1 MKSLRQMPFF
11 RLVFP
16 FILGILLSLYFDW
29 WHDAIVWI
37 IPVLLFFSILIFFKK
52 GLFKIRWLF
61 GFLMTLLMF
70 SLGYFCGYEHQELN
84 VENHFSHQLTDDKMA
99 FSGEIYEM
107 PKATEKRIKVHLSI
121 DKVGSKSS
129 PFYETSGNLLVYLN
143 KDSLS
148 ENLEYGDKITV
159 FGMPRR
165 LTNSNN
171 PNGFNFKD
179 YQHYQNIHYQI
190 FLKENDW
197 RIRTQSGGNPLFK
210 FAFKQRKK
218 FLHILRKYLPD
229 TESFSVG
236 SALILGYK
244 DEMDDE
250 IRDAY
255 AKTGAMHVLAVSGLH
270 VGLIYLIIGFLFDK
284 IVRLSSKKIKLLRGT
299 VCLVSVWI
307 FALLTGMSPS
317 VMRASTMFS
326 IIIIGNMTERFA
338 NIYNSLAA
346 SAFILLLINPLYIM
360 SVGFQLS
367 YLAVTGIVYFQPK
380 IYSFYI
386 CENKITDF
394 LWQLC
399 SVSIAAQFAT
409 LPLSLYY
416 FHQFPIY
423 FWLSG
428 LIVVPAAGFILGG
441 GLLLFLLESIY
452 AGLGMPIGFLLY
464 WLIWLVNKG
473 IFFLQNL
480 PFSVIEGIW
489 ITGISALILYFSIA
503 LLVSA
508 INTRRGRNLIYSAG
522 LLFFVFALSAWQKSG
537 LINNKQIIIYD
548 LYKNTLI
555 EYIDGKSA
563 FIIKNDKLEK
573 KTYDFSTKNNHYAHY
588 VDKVLVFNIDSLSYE
603 NEVLFF
609 EKDFIKFYDKTM
621 LLIDEMPA
629 SNQQIIEVDFLVIRG
644 NPRLDLD
651 KLFEKFSFEKVIF
664 DNSNSQYKVRD
675 WTEYCDD
682 NDINYHYTA
691 RDGAWILNL

>member
-37 IPVLLFFSILIFFKK
+37 IPILLFFSILIFFKK
-52 GLFKIRWLF
+52 GLFKGRWLF
-61 GFLMTLLMF
+61 GFLMTFLMLF
-70 SLGYFCGYEHQELN
+70 LGYFRGYEHQELN
-84 VENHFSHQLTDDKMA
+84 SENHFSHELTDDKMA

-107 PKATEKRIKVHLSI
+107 PKSIEKRIKVQLFV
-121 DKVGSKSS
+121 DKISS
-129 PFYETSGNLLVYLN
+129 DTAQFHQTSGNLLVYLN
-143 KDSLS
+143 KDILS
-148 ENLEYGDKITV
+148 ENLEYGDRITV
-159 FGMPRR
+159 FGRAR
-165 LTNSNN
+165 KLTNANN
-171 PNGFNFKD
+171 PNAFNFKD

-190 FLKENDW
+190 FLKENEW
-197 RIRTQSGGNPLFK
+197 RVGTKLGGNPLFK

-218 FLHILRKYLPD
+218 FIHILRKYLPD

-250 IRDAY
+250 VRDAY

-284 IVRLSSKKIKLLRGT
+284 IIRFNSQKIRFLRGL
-299 VCLVSVWI
+299 VCLISIWI

-326 IIIIGNMTERFA
+326 IIIIGKMTDRYA

-380 IYSFYI
+380 IYNLFV

-452 AGLGMPIGFLLY
+452 TGLGMPIGFLLY

-480 PFSVIEGIW
+480 PASVIEGIW
-489 ITGISALILYFSIA
+489 ITGLSAFVLYCSIA
-503 LLVSA
+503 LFVGA
-508 INTRRGRNLIYSAG
+508 VNTRCGRNLIYSTG
-522 LLFFVFALSAWQKSG
+522 LLFFVFALSAWQKGG

-548 LYKNTLI
+548 LYKNTLVECI
-555 EYIDGKSA
+555 NGKKA
-563 FIIKNDKLEK
+563 YAIKNKGLTTK
-573 KTYDFSTKNNHYAHY
+573 SFNFSTKNNHYAHY
-588 VDKVLVFNIDSLSYE
+588 VDNVEVFDIDSLFYE
-603 NEVLFF
+603 NEMILF
-609 EKDFIKFYDKTM
+609 EKNFIKFYNKTIFLVDK
-621 LLIDEMPA
+621 MPT
-629 SNQQIIEVDFLVIRG
+629 SKEQVTGINFLVIRG
-644 NPRLDLD
+644 NPRLDIG
-651 KLFEKFSFEKVIF
+651 KLFKMFSFEKVIF

-675 WTEYCDD
+675 WIEYCKL
-682 NDINYHYTA
+682 NNINYHYTA
-691 RDGAWILNL
+691 TDGAWILTL

>member
-29 WHDAIVWI
+29 WHDI
-37 IPVLLFFSILIFFKK
+37 IAWSIPILLLFSILIFFKK
-52 GLFKIRWLF
+52 GLFKVRWLF
-61 GFLMTLLMF
+61 GFLMTLMIF
-70 SLGYFCGYEHQELN
+70 FLGYFRGYEHQELN
-84 VENHFSHQLTDDKMA
+84 IENHFSRQLTDDKMA

-107 PKATEKRIKVHLSI
+107 PKTTEKRIKVHLSI
-121 DKVGSKSS
+121 DKMSNDTAQ
-129 PFYETSGNLLVYLN
+129 FHQTSGNLLVYLN
-143 KDSLS
+143 KDILS
-148 ENLEYGDKITV
+148 ENLEYGDRITV
-159 FGMPRR
+159 FGKARK
-165 LTNSNN
+165 LTNANN
-171 PNGFNFKD
+171 PNAFNFKD
-179 YQHYQNIHYQI
+179 YQHYQNVHYQI
-190 FLKENDW
+190 FLKENEW
-197 RIRTQSGGNPLFK
+197 RVGTKNGGNPLFK

-244 DEMDDE
+244 DEMNEE

-284 IVRLSSKKIKLLRGT
+284 IVRLNSKKIKLLRGM
-299 VCLVSVWI
+299 VCLIGVWL

-326 IIIIGNMTERFA
+326 IIIIGNMTDRSA

-380 IYSFYI
+380 IYSFYV

-452 AGLGMPIGFLLY
+452 AGLGTPIGFLLY

-480 PFSVIEGIW
+480 PASVIEGIW
-489 ITGISALILYFSIA
+489 ITGLSALVLYISIA
-503 LLVSA
+503 FLIGA
-508 INTRRGRNLIYSAG
+508 INTRRGRNLIYSSG
-522 LLFFVFALSAWQKSG
+522 LLFFAFGLSAWQKSG

-555 EYIDGKSA
+555 ECIDGKSA
-563 FIIKNDKLEK
+563 YTIKNSELEEK
-573 KTYDFSTKNNHYAHY
+573 SFDFSTKNNHYAHY
-588 VDKVLVFNIDSLSYE
+588 VDNVLAFNIDSLSYE
-603 NEVLFF
+603 NDVLLF
-609 EKDFIKFYDKTM
+609 EKNFIKFQDKTI
-621 LLIDEMPA
+621 LLIDKMPT
-629 SNQQIIEVDFLVIRG
+629 QKEQIIEVDFLVIRG
-644 NPRLDLD
+644 NPRL
-651 KLFEKFSFEKVIF
+651 KLEELLKMISFKKVIF
-664 DNSNSQYKVRD
+664 DNSNSQYKVQD
-675 WTEYCDD
+675 WIEYCEEKEID
-682 NDINYHYTA
+682 YHYTSV
-691 RDGAWILNL
+691 DGAWIYTL